1 VGKLDKLTPQM
12 AVKRGKELTPA
23 RELAFKLWQENKD
36 ISASQLRAIL
46 EEKGFKLGK
55 STPDAWLRRFK
66 KGSKVQ
72 TYREKR
78 VKRVIAPEEL
88 TFELLLKTVPDTET
102 LAILA
107 FKGMM
112 VKINERDASIEVLKQ
127 ENIQLQDKNSQL
139 KRELEV
145 VTMEKNKLN
154 RLYTELLAKKK
165 MGTPTLDQIG
175 RRLIPKR

>member
-1 VGKLDKLTPQM
+1 VEKLDKLTPQM

-36 ISASQLRAIL
+36 ISALQLYAIL

-55 STPDAWLRRFK
+55 STPNMWLKRFR
-66 KGSKVQ
+66 KGSKPG

-88 TFELLLKTVPDTET
+88 TFELLLKIVPDTET

-107 FKGMM
+107 FQGMM
-112 VKINERDASIEVLKQ
+112 VKINERDANIEVLKQ
-127 ENIQLQDKNSQL
+127 ENIQIQDKNSQL

-145 VTMEKNKLN
+145 ATMEKNKIT
-154 RLYTELLAKKK
+154 RLYNELLATKKI
-165 MGTPTLDQIG
+165 GTLTLD
-175 RRLIPKR
+175 

>member
-1 VGKLDKLTPQM
+1 MVKLTAAQT
-12 AVKRGKELTPA
+12 VERGRELTPA

-36 ISASQLRAIL
+36 ISASQLYAIL
-46 EEKGFKLGK
+46 KEKGFKLGK

-66 KGSKVQ
+66 KGSKVR
-72 TYREKR
+72 TYRGN
-78 VKRVIAPEEL
+78 RVIAPEEL
-88 TFELLLKTVPDTET
+88 TFELLLKIVPDTET

-107 FKGMM
+107 FQGMM

-145 VTMEKNKLN
+145 VTMEKNKIN
-154 RLYTELLAKKK
+154 RLYNELLATKKI
-165 MGTPTLDQIG
+165 GTPTLDQVG
-175 RRLIPKR
+175 KKLNLKG

>member
-1 VGKLDKLTPQM
+1 MDKLTPQI

-23 RELAFKLWQENKD
+23 RELAFKLWEENKD
-36 ISASQLRAIL
+36 ISPSQLRAIL
-46 EEKGFKLGK
+46 EEKDFKLGK
-55 STPDAWLRRFK
+55 STPNAWLKRFRE
-66 KGSKVQ
+66 GSKPR

-107 FKGMM
+107 FQGMM
-112 VKINERDASIEVLKQ
+112 VKISERDASIEVLTQ

-139 KRELEV
+139 KRDLEV
-145 VTMEKNKLN
+145 VTMERNKIN
-154 RLYTELLAKKK
+154 RLYTELLATKKI
-165 MGTPTLDQIG
+165 GTPTLNQVG
-175 RRLIPKR
+175 KKLNSKR